1 MSADIV
7 DMNDYK
13 YTKIAQEFVRLR
25 EKNPSEAAQYARDTV
40 DAEQFSILSK
50 YIELEL
56 MKNGEY
62 EPHEGQ

>member
-13 YTKIAQEFVRLR
+13 YGKIAKEFVRLR
-25 EKNPSEAAQYARDTV
+25 STDPQGAARYAREQV
-40 DAEQFSILSK
+40 KAEDFAILSK

-56 MKNGEY
+56 MRNGEY
-62 EPHEGQ
+62 EPHEE